1 MLRSNI
7 MPTGNNQMTLTH
19 ILRRPAL
26 LGACSLALITSFVST
41 AQAAATV
48 NKGDTTWMLVA
59 TCFVV
64 LMTIPGLALFYGGLV
79 RAKNVLSVLMQVLVI
94 FSVMSIL
101 WVIYGYS
108 LAFTSNASG
117 ALNPFI
123 GGFSK
128 FFLAGV
134 SPASEIGT
142 FSKETNIPELAFV
155 IFQMTFACITPA
167 LIVGAYAERMKF
179 SAVLLF
185 MVLWFTFAY
194 LPMAHMVWFWA
205 GPDAYTLSA
214 DNLAVVSGLVGEDKA
229 RQLLDALSAATTD
242 EAKAGI
248 LGEYGALVNAT
259 NGYLFNL
266 GAIDFAGG
274 TVVHINAGVAGLVC
288 AYVLG
293 KRVGFGRDPITP
305 HNLTFVLTGA
315 GLLLFGW
322 YGFNGGSSLEANGL
336 TALVILNTT
345 IAAAAAAL
353 AWTAGEWFFRG
364 HPSLLGAASGVVAG
378 LVAITPACGWV
389 GPGGAIIIGLVAGFV
404 CLWAVVTLKT
414 KLGYD
419 DSLDVFGVHGVG
431 GIVGA
436 LLTGIFVNPALGGMG
451 VVDYL
456 AADTSV
462 GVVPYSFSAQMYAQ
476 IMAVVIAVVWT
487 AIVSYVALMICK
499 LVLGLRV
506 KEQEEREGLDLVDHG
521 ERAYN

>member
-1 MLRSNI
+1 MEL
-7 MPTGNNQMTLTH
+7 PTFM
-19 ILRRPAL
+19 RRAALCLPAGL
-26 LGACSLALITSFVST
+26 ALGALT
-41 AQAAATV
+41 AGTAEAAATV

-79 RAKNVLSVLMQVLVI
+79 RAKNVLSVLMQVLIV
-94 FSVMSIL
+94 FSIISIL
-101 WVIYGYS
+101 WVVYGYS
-108 LAFTSNASG
+108 LAFTGNPSA

-134 SPASEIGT
+134 TPASEIGT

-167 LIVGAYAERMKF
+167 LIVGAFAERMKF
-179 SAVLLF
+179 SAVLVF
-185 MVLWFTFAY
+185 TVLWFTFAY

-214 DNLAVVSGLVGEDKA
+214 DNLSVISAMVGEDKA
-229 RQLLDALSAATTD
+229 KQLLDALAAATTD
-242 EAKAGI
+242 EAKAAV

-288 AYVLG
+288 AIVLG
-293 KRVGFGRDPITP
+293 RRVGLGKDLMAP
-305 HNLTFVLTGA
+305 HNLTFVLTGT

-322 YGFNGGSSLEANGL
+322 YGFNAGSSLESNGL

-345 IAAAAAAL
+345 IAAGAAAL
-353 AWTAGEWFFRG
+353 AWTAGEWMFRG
-364 HPSLLGAASGVVAG
+364 HPSLLGAASGIVAG

-389 GPGGAIIIGLVAGFV
+389 GPGGAIFIGLVSGFI
-404 CLWAVVTLKT
+404 CLWAVVFLKS

-419 DSLDVFGVHGVG
+419 DALDVFGVHGVG

-436 LLTGIFVNPALGGMG
+436 ILTGIFVNPALGGMG

-462 GVVPYSFSAQMYAQ
+462 GAVPYSFGAQMYAQ
-476 IMAVVIAVVWT
+476 VMATIIAVVWT
-487 AIVSYVALMICK
+487 VIVSYAALMICK
-499 LVLGLRV
+499 ATVGLRV

-521 ERAYN
+521 ERAYT

>member
-1 MLRSNI
+1 
-7 MPTGNNQMTLTH
+7 
-19 ILRRPAL
+19 
-26 LGACSLALITSFVST
+26 
-41 AQAAATV
+41 
-48 NKGDTTWMLVA
+48 MLVA
-59 TCFVV
+59 TCMVV
-64 LMTIPGLALFYGGLV
+64 LMTIPGLALFYGGMV
-79 RAKNVLSVLMQVLVI
+79 RSKNVLSVLIQVMVV
-94 FSVMSIL
+94 FSIISIL

-108 LAFTSNASG
+108 LAFTSNPSAS
-117 ALNPFI
+117 LNPFI

-134 SPASEIGT
+134 TPTSEIGT

-167 LIVGAYAERMKF
+167 LIVGAFAERMKF
-179 SAVLLF
+179 SAVLIF

-214 DNLAVVSGLVGEDKA
+214 DNLAIVASYACGEEKA
-229 RQLLDALSAATTD
+229 KQLLDALAAATTAD
-242 EAKAGI
+242 AKSAV
-248 LGEYGALVNAT
+248 LAEYAALVNAG

-288 AYVLG
+288 ALVLG
-293 KRVGFGRDPITP
+293 KRVGLGKDLMAP
-305 HNLTFVLTGA
+305 HNLTFVLTGT

-322 YGFNGGSSLEANGL
+322 YGFNAGSSLEANGL

-345 IAAAAAAL
+345 IAAGAAGL
-353 AWTAGEWFFRG
+353 AWIAGEWMFRG
-364 HPSLLGAASGVVAG
+364 HPSLLGGASGMVAG

-389 GPGGAIIIGLVAGFV
+389 GPGGAIIIGLLAGFI
-404 CLWAVVTLKT
+404 CLWAVVFLKN

-419 DSLDVFGVHGVG
+419 DSLDVFGVHGIG
-431 GIVGA
+431 GILGA

-456 AADTSV
+456 AADNSV
-462 GVVPYSFSAQMYAQ
+462 GAVPYSFGTQMYAQ
-476 IMAVVIAVVWT
+476 VMAVIIAVVWT
-487 AIVSYVALMICK
+487 TIVSYVALMICK
-499 LVLGLRV
+499 ATVGLRV
-506 KEQEEREGLDLVDHG
+506 KEQEEREGLDLADHG

>member
-1 MLRSNI
+1 MMELSTF
-7 MPTGNNQMTLTH
+7 M
-19 ILRRPAL
+19 RRAAL
-26 LGACSLALITSFVST
+26 AVPVGLALSGQFAT
-41 AQAAATV
+41 AAEAAATV
-48 NKGDTTWMLVA
+48 NKGDTAWMLTA
-59 TCFVV
+59 TSFVV

-79 RAKNVLSVLMQVLVI
+79 RSKNVLSVLMQVMIIVSFI
-94 FSVMSIL
+94 SIL
-101 WVIYGYS
+101 WVLYGYS
-108 LAFTSNASG
+108 LAFTSNPSAS
-117 ALNPFI
+117 LNPFF

-128 FFLAGV
+128 LFLAGV

-142 FSKETNIPELAFV
+142 FSKETNIPELVFV

-167 LIVGAYAERMKF
+167 LIVGAFAERMKF
-179 SAVLLF
+179 KAVLLF
-185 MVLWFTFAY
+185 MLLWFTFAY

-214 DNLAVVSGLVGEDKA
+214 DNLSVIASYVGDEKA
-229 RQLLDALSAATTD
+229 KQLLDALAAATTAD
-242 EAKAGI
+242 AKAAV

-288 AYVLG
+288 ALVLG
-293 KRVGFGRDPITP
+293 KRVGLGKDLMAP
-305 HNLTFVLTGA
+305 HNLTFVLTGT

-322 YGFNGGSSLEANGL
+322 YGFNAGSSLEANGL

-345 IAAAAAAL
+345 IAAGAAAL
-353 AWTAGEWFFRG
+353 AWIAGEWMFRG
-364 HPSLLGAASGVVAG
+364 HPSLLGGASGMVAG

-389 GPGGAIIIGLVAGFV
+389 GPGGAIIIGLLAGFV
-404 CLWAVVTLKT
+404 CLWAVVFLKNRF
-414 KLGYD
+414 GYD
-419 DSLDVFGVHGVG
+419 DALDVFGVHGVG
-431 GIVGA
+431 GILGA

-462 GVVPYSFSAQMYAQ
+462 GAVPYSFGTQMYAQ
-476 IMAVVIAVVWT
+476 VMAVIIAVVWT

-499 LVLGLRV
+499 ATVGLRV
-506 KEQEEREGLDLVDHG
+506 KEQEEREGLDLADHG

>member
-1 MLRSNI
+1 MSSLSSIRRGALAVSA
-7 MPTGNNQMTLTH
+7 GLGLT
-19 ILRRPAL
+19 AL
-26 LGACSLALITSFVST
+26 MAGSAE
-41 AQAAATV
+41 AAATV

-79 RAKNVLSVLMQVLVI
+79 RAKNVLSVLMQVLIV
-94 FSVMSIL
+94 FSVISIL
-101 WVIYGYS
+101 WVVYGYS
-108 LAFTSNASG
+108 LAFTGNASA

-128 FFLAGV
+128 MFLAGV
-134 SPASEIGT
+134 TPASELGT

-167 LIVGAYAERMKF
+167 LIVGAFAERMKF

-214 DNLAVVSGLVGEDKA
+214 DNLALVSSIVGEEKA
-229 RQLLDALSAATTD
+229 KALLDALAAATTD
-242 EAKAGI
+242 EAKAAV
-248 LGEYGALVNAT
+248 LGEYAGLVNAT
-259 NGYLFNL
+259 NGYLFNW

-274 TVVHINAGVAGLVC
+274 TVVHINAGVAGLIC
-288 AYVLG
+288 AIVLG
-293 KRVGFGRDPITP
+293 KRVGLGKDLMAP
-305 HNLTFVLTGA
+305 HNLTFVLTGT

-322 YGFNGGSSLEANGL
+322 YGFNAGSNLESNGL

-345 IAAAAAAL
+345 IAAGAAAL
-353 AWTAGEWFFRG
+353 AWTAGEWVFRG
-364 HPSLLGAASGVVAG
+364 HPSLLGGASGVVAG

-389 GPGGAIIIGLVAGFV
+389 GPGAAILIGLVAGFV
-404 CLWAVVTLKT
+404 CLWAVVFLKS

-419 DSLDVFGVHGVG
+419 DALDVFGVHGVG
-431 GIVGA
+431 GIIGA
-436 LLTGIFVNPALGGMG
+436 ILTGIFVNPALGGIG
-451 VVDYL
+451 VTDYL

-462 GVVPYSFSAQMYAQ
+462 ATAAYDFGAQMTAQ
-476 IMAVVIAVVWT
+476 IVAVIVAVVWT
-487 AIVSYVALMICK
+487 SIVTYIALMICK
-499 LVLGLRV
+499 MTVGLRV
-506 KEQEEREGLDLVDHG
+506 AEQQEREGLDVVDHG
-521 ERAYN
+521 ERAYT

>member
-1 MLRSNI
+1 MGL
-7 MPTGNNQMTLTH
+7 PTFM
-19 ILRRPAL
+19 RRAALCLPAGL
-26 LGACSLALITSFVST
+26 ALGALSAGT
-41 AQAAATV
+41 AEAAATV

-79 RAKNVLSVLMQVLVI
+79 RAKNVLSVLMQVMIV
-94 FSVMSIL
+94 FSVISIL
-101 WVIYGYS
+101 WVVYGYS
-108 LAFTSNASG
+108 LAFTGNASA

-134 SPASEIGT
+134 TPASEIGT

-155 IFQMTFACITPA
+155 VFQMTFACITPA
-167 LIVGAYAERMKF
+167 LIVGAFAERMKF

-214 DNLAVVSGLVGEDKA
+214 DNLSVVSAIVGEDKA
-229 RQLLDALSAATTD
+229 KQLLDALAAATTD
-242 EAKAGI
+242 EAKAAV

-288 AYVLG
+288 ALVLG
-293 KRVGFGRDPITP
+293 RRVGFGKDQMTP
-305 HNLTFVLTGA
+305 HNLTFVLTGT

-322 YGFNGGSSLEANGL
+322 YGFNAGSSLESNGL

-345 IAAAAAAL
+345 IAAGAAAL
-353 AWTAGEWFFRG
+353 AWTAGEWMFRG
-364 HPSLLGAASGVVAG
+364 HPSLLGAASGIVAG

-389 GPGGAIIIGLVAGFV
+389 GPGGAIAIGFIAGFV
-404 CLWAVVTLKT
+404 CLWAVVFLKS

-436 LLTGIFVNPALGGMG
+436 ILTGIFVNPGLGGMG

-456 AADTSV
+456 AADATT
-462 GVVPYSFSAQMYAQ
+462 GAVPYSFGAQMYAQ
-476 IMAVVIAVVWT
+476 VMAIIIAVVWT
-487 AIVSYVALMICK
+487 VVVSYVALMICK
-499 LVLGLRV
+499 FTVGLRV

>member
-1 MLRSNI
+1 MRLPNV
-7 MPTGNNQMTLTH
+7 M
-19 ILRRPAL
+19 RRAALAVPAF
-26 LGACSLALITSFVST
+26 ALAAL
-41 AQAAATV
+41 AAPAAEAAATV

-79 RAKNVLSVLMQVLVI
+79 RSKNVLSVLMQVVI
-94 FSVMSIL
+94 VFSIISIL
-101 WVIYGYS
+101 WVVYGYS
-108 LAFTSNASG
+108 LAFTGNASA

-134 SPASEIGT
+134 TPASEIGT

-155 IFQMTFACITPA
+155 VFQMTFACITPA
-167 LIVGAYAERMKF
+167 LIVGAFAERMKF

-214 DNLAVVSGLVGEDKA
+214 DNLAVVSAIVGEEKA
-229 RQLLDALSAATTD
+229 KQLLDALAAATTD
-242 EAKAGI
+242 EAKAAV
-248 LGEYGALVNAT
+248 LGEYGALVSAT

-288 AYVLG
+288 AMVLG
-293 KRVGFGRDPITP
+293 KRIGLGKDLMVP
-305 HNLTFVLTGA
+305 HNLTFVLTGT

-322 YGFNGGSSLEANGL
+322 YGFNAGSSLESNGL

-345 IAAAAAAL
+345 IAAGAAAL
-353 AWTAGEWFFRG
+353 AWTAGEWVFRG
-364 HPSLLGAASGVVAG
+364 HPSLLGAASGVVSG

-389 GPGGAIIIGLVAGFV
+389 GPAGAIIIGLAAGFI
-404 CLWAVVTLKT
+404 CLWAVVALKAW
-414 KLGYD
+414 LGYD
-419 DSLDVFGVHGVG
+419 DALDVFGVHGVG
-431 GIVGA
+431 GIIGA
-436 LLTGIFVNPALGGMG
+436 ILTGIFVNPSLGGMG

-456 AADTSV
+456 AAGNTT
-462 GVVPYSFSAQMYAQ
+462 GALPYDFGAQMYAQ
-476 IMAVVIAVVWT
+476 IMAVIIAVIWT
-487 AIVSYVALMICK
+487 GIVTYVALMICK
-499 LVLGLRV
+499 ATTGLRV

>member
-1 MLRSNI
+1 MEFPI
-7 MPTGNNQMTLTH
+7 T
-19 ILRRPAL
+19 LRRKAFAVLGGLGLTGL
-26 LGACSLALITSFVST
+26 LATG

-79 RAKNVLSVLMQVLVI
+79 RAKNVLSVLMQVMII

-101 WVIYGYS
+101 WVLYGYS
-108 LAFTSNASG
+108 LAFTGNPSA

-128 FFLAGV
+128 LFLAGV
-134 SPASEIGT
+134 TPASEIGT

-155 IFQMTFACITPA
+155 VFQMTFACITPA
-167 LIVGAYAERMKF
+167 LIVGAFAERMKF

-185 MVLWFTFAY
+185 MVIWFTFAY

-214 DNLAVVSGLVGEDKA
+214 DNLPLIASIVGEEKA
-229 RQLLDALSAATTD
+229 NQLLAALAAATTD
-242 EAKAGI
+242 EAKAAV
-248 LGEYGALVNAT
+248 LGEYGALVSAT

-266 GAIDFAGG
+266 GALDFAGG

-288 AYVLG
+288 ALVLG
-293 KRVGFGRDPITP
+293 KRVGFGKDLMAP
-305 HNLTFVLTGA
+305 HNLTFVLAGT

-322 YGFNGGSSLEANGL
+322 YGFNAGSSLESNGL

-345 IAAAAAAL
+345 IAAGAAAL
-353 AWTAGEWFFRG
+353 AWTAGEWMFRG
-364 HPSLLGAASGVVAG
+364 HPSLLGGASGMVAG

-389 GPGGAIIIGLVAGFV
+389 GPAGAILIGLVAGFV
-404 CLWAVVTLKT
+404 CLWAVVFLKSR
-414 KLGYD
+414 LGYD
-419 DSLDVFGVHGVG
+419 DALDVFGVHGIG

-436 LLTGIFVNPALGGMG
+436 ILTGIFVNPALGGMG

-456 AADTSV
+456 AADASV
-462 GVVPYSFSAQMYAQ
+462 GAAPYALGTQVYAQ
-476 IMAVVIAVVWT
+476 VMAVVIAVVWT
-487 AIVSYVALMICK
+487 AVVSYVALMICK
-499 LVLGLRV
+499 ATVGLRV
-506 KEQEEREGLDLVDHG
+506 KEQEEREGLDVVDHG